1 MKKIVLIALTVLFSV
16 KLFALDFSIKLLP
29 GYEFATEKLF
39 NDAGGFSVGLGV
51 DVAPITL
58 RERDKLYITGQFAST
73 NFPTKDLDLSKYIL
87 SESNI
92 GDKYD
97 LIGVI
102 NHYGGESFGH
112 YTAYCLNGG
121 KWFEYNDDS
130 VTYIKED
137 NVVSSQAYV
146 LFYKRKN
153 N

>member
-73 NFPTKDLDLSKYIL
+73 NFPTKD
-87 SESNI
+87 
-92 GDKYD
+92 
-97 LIGVI
+97 
-102 NHYGGESFGH
+102 FG
-112 YTAYCLNGG
+112 N
-121 KWFEYNDDS
+121 
-130 VTYIKED
+130 
-137 NVVSSQAYV
+137 VSSEAIDFIIRYIM
-146 LFYKRKN
+146 LRPSADKRSPSKFERSVS
-153 N
+153 